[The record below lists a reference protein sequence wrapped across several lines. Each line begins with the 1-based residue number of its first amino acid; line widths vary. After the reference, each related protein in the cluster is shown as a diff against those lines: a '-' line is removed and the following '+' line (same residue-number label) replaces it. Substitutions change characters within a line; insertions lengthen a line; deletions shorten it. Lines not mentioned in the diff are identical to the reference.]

1 MKQEYTYTYID
12 LFAGCGGLSLGL
24 CNAGWHGFFA
34 VEKNK
39 DAFATLEHNL
49 IINKKHFSWP
59 DWLKEEAIDIYEL
72 IKNYKN
78 ELSSLKGKVDLVVG
92 GPPCQGFSMA
102 GKRIK
107 NDVRNKLVAA
117 YIEFIDIVRPK
128 MLFLENV
135 HGFTVG
141 FEHNN
146 KRGKPYSTIVK
157 EKLEKLGYKVN
168 SSIVDVS
175 NYGVPQSRK
184 RFILVG
190 TIDDIEINFF
200 EQLKNLREDFL
211 RKKGICQKITIEEA
225 IGDLLKSN
233 GTYKSEKMKN
243 FDFGK
248 YGKIESKYQELMRKN
263 CYEYPDSHRFANHNS
278 ETIKIFKELMLKTNK
293 MMRVTPSMN
302 LVEGFKKRGV
312 TVLKPNCIC
321 PTITSIPD
329 DFIHYCE
336 PRILTVR
343 EMARIQSFPDW
354 YEFCGKY
361 TTGGELRKKDVPRYT
376 QVANAVPPLFAEQVG
391 IILKSMIK

>member
-1 MKQEYTYTYID
+1 
-12 LFAGCGGLSLGL
+12 
-24 CNAGWHGFFA
+24 
-34 VEKNK
+34 
-39 DAFATLEHNL
+39 
-49 IINKKHFSWP
+49 
-59 DWLKEEAIDIYEL
+59 
-72 IKNYKN
+72 
-78 ELSSLKGKVDLVVG
+78 
-92 GPPCQGFSMA
+92 MA

-211 RKKGICQKITIEEA
+211 R
-225 IGDLLKSN
+225 
-233 GTYKSEKMKN
+233 
-243 FDFGK
+243 
-248 YGKIESKYQELMRKN
+248 
-263 CYEYPDSHRFANHNS
+263 
-278 ETIKIFKELMLKTNK
+278 
-293 MMRVTPSMN
+293 
-302 LVEGFKKRGV
+302 
-312 TVLKPNCIC
+312 
-321 PTITSIPD
+321 
-329 DFIHYCE
+329 
-336 PRILTVR
+336 
-343 EMARIQSFPDW
+343 
-354 YEFCGKY
+354 
-361 TTGGELRKKDVPRYT
+361 
-376 QVANAVPPLFAEQVG
+376 
-391 IILKSMIK
+391 

>member
-1 MKQEYTYTYID
+1 MHEYTYID

-24 CNAGWHGFFA
+24 YKAGWHGLFA

-39 DAFATLEHNL
+39 DAFSTLEHNL

-59 DWLKEEAIDIYEL
+59 NWLQQDVIDIYEL
-72 IKNYKN
+72 IKTHRN
-78 ELSSLKGKVDLVVG
+78 ELSNLNGKIDLVVG

-102 GKRIK
+102 GKRMK
-107 NDVRNKLVAA
+107 NDARNKLVNA

-157 EKLEKLGYKVN
+157 GKLEKIGYKVD
-168 SSIVDVS
+168 SDVIDVS
-175 NYGVPQSRK
+175 DYGVPQSRK

-190 TIDDIEINFF
+190 TLNDNGINFF
-200 EQLKNLREDFL
+200 EQLKALRGDFL
-211 RKKGICQKITIEEA
+211 KKREIYEKITIEQA

-233 GTYKSEKMKN
+233 GTYKNDKMKN

-248 YGKIESKYQELMRKN
+248 YGKIESKYQELMREN
-263 CYEYPDSHRFANHNS
+263 CPEYPDSHRFANHNL
-278 ETIKIFKELMLKTNK
+278 ETIKIFKELMKKTNK

-312 TVLKPNCIC
+312 TVLKNNCIC
-321 PTITSIPD
+321 STITSIPD

-376 QVANAVPPLFAEQVG
+376 QVANAVPPLFAEQAG
-391 IILKSMIK
+391 IILKSMI

>member
-1 MKQEYTYTYID
+1 MRKYTYID

-24 CNAGWHGFFA
+24 YKAGWNGLFA

-39 DAFATLEHNL
+39 DAFSTLEHNL

-59 DWLKEEAIDIYEL
+59 NWLQQDVIDIYEL
-72 IKNYKN
+72 IKTHRN
-78 ELSSLKGKVDLVVG
+78 ELSNLNGKIDLVVG

-102 GKRIK
+102 GKRMK
-107 NDVRNKLVAA
+107 NDARNKLVNA

-128 MLFLENV
+128 VLFLENV

-141 FEHNN
+141 FEYNN

-157 EKLEKLGYKVN
+157 EKLEKIGYNVDSNIVN
-168 SSIVDVS
+168 VS
-175 NYGVPQSRK
+175 DYGVPQSRK

-190 TIDDIEINFF
+190 TLNNNGINFF
-200 EQLKNLREDFL
+200 EQLKISSKDFL
-211 RKKGICQKITIEEA
+211 KRQGICEKITIEQA

-233 GTYKSEKMKN
+233 GTYKNEKMKN
-243 FDFGK
+243 FNFGK
-248 YGKIESKYQELMRKN
+248 YGKIESNYQKLMRKN
-263 CYEYPDSHRFANHNS
+263 CYEYPDSHRFANHNQ
-278 ETIKIFKELMLKTNK
+278 ETIKIFKKLMLKTNK
-293 MMRVTPSMN
+293 MTRVTPSMK

-312 TVLKPNCIC
+312 TVLKSNCIC
-321 PTITSIPD
+321 STITSIPD

-391 IILKSMIK
+391 IILKSMI

>member
-1 MKQEYTYTYID
+1 MEHEYTYID

-24 CNAGWHGFFA
+24 CNAGWHGLFA
-34 VEKNK
+34 VEKNN
-39 DAFATLEHNL
+39 DAFSTLEHNL
-49 IINKKHFSWP
+49 IMNRKHFSWP
-59 DWLKEEAIDIYEL
+59 DWLPEGSIDIYEL
-72 IKNYKN
+72 IKKYKN
-78 ELSSLKGKVDLVVG
+78 NLTNLRGNVDLVVG

-107 NDVRNKLVAA
+107 DDVRNKLVKA
-117 YIEFIDIVRPK
+117 YIKFIDIVRPR

-141 FEHNN
+141 FEDNN
-146 KRGKPYSTIVK
+146 KRGKPYSVIVK
-157 EKLEKLGYKVN
+157 EKLEKMGYKID
-168 SSIVDVS
+168 SRIIDVS

-190 TIDDIEINFF
+190 VLSNIENNFF
-200 EQLKNLREDFL
+200 EQLRNNRDEFL
-211 RKKGICQKITIEEA
+211 MKKGIEGRITIEQA
-225 IGDLLKSN
+225 ISDLLKCN
-233 GTYKSEKMKN
+233 GTYKNEKMKN

-248 YGKIESKYQELMRKN
+248 YGKIESEYQKLMRKE
-263 CYEYPDSHRFANHNS
+263 CYEYPDSHRFANHNP
-278 ETIKIFKELMLKTNK
+278 ETIKIFEKLMEKTVK
-293 MMRVTPSMN
+293 MTRVTPSMN

-312 TVLKPNCIC
+312 TVLKNNCIC
-321 PTITSIPD
+321 STITSIPD

-391 IILKSMIK
+391 IILKSMI